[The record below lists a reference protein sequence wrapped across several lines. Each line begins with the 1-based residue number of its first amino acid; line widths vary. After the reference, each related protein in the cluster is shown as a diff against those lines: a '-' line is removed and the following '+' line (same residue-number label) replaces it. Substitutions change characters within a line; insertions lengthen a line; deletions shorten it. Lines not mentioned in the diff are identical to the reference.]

1 MAAVA
6 PVLSFIIPFYASHD
20 NLAACIQSVA
30 EHCSLPYEV
39 LVLDDGNKGYDY
51 GPVADVRHVRIITG
65 SENCGPSIRR
75 NQGIEAARGIYVQ
88 FLDSDDTI
96 IGDPAD
102 YFDQARRAGTERPDV
117 ITGLLEGGGLFP
129 RLAQGLPRSTNL
141 AQDLPLVKLGVF
153 TAHLYRRNF
162 LSAHKIEFPADLRG
176 GEDTVFLMRVWGKA
190 ASVVLTD
197 LAYYRYRQV
206 DNSLTKPNGPKL
218 PSVLPGRSFE
228 HRFKVGVGY
237 MMAALEDFPSAKL
250 VRGSISIKYGIKG
263 LQRILSRND
272 KAAFSAAVCVLAQL
286 IEQAGILKTEA
297 DTIRQQAGVYWDD
310 GLQEIVTQ
318 LSAMQLDTLSALLSG
333 KDIRLF

>member
-1 MAAVA
+1 MAAAA
-6 PVLSFIIPFYASHD
+6 PILSFIIPFYASHD
-20 NLAACIQSVA
+20 NLAACVQSVA
-30 EHCSLPYEV
+30 EHCSLPYEI
-39 LVLDDGNKGYDY
+39 LVLDDGNEGYDY
-51 GPVADVRHVRIITG
+51 SRVADCPAIRIIAG

-75 NQGIEAARGIYVQ
+75 NQGIEAAHGTYVQ
-88 FLDSDDTI
+88 FIDSDDTI
-96 IGDPAD
+96 IGDPAN
-102 YFDQARRAGTERPDV
+102 YFDQARRAGTEKPDV

-129 RLAQGLPRSTNL
+129 RLAQGLPRNTSL

-153 TAHLYRRNF
+153 TAHLYRRDF

-190 ASVVLTD
+190 KNVVLTD

-206 DNSLTKPNGPKL
+206 DNSLTKPNSPKHH
-218 PSVLPGRSFE
+218 SFLPGGSFE

-237 MMAALEDFPSAKL
+237 MMTALEGYPSAQL

-263 LQRILSRND
+263 LQRILSQND
-272 KAAFSAAVCVLAQL
+272 KVAFSAAVRVLAQL
-286 IEQAGILKTEA
+286 IERAEILKEEA

-310 GLQEIVTQ
+310 GLQDIVTQ
-318 LSAMQLDTLSALLSG
+318 LSEMQLNTLSARLSD